1 MRQANITTL
10 PLQKKCVVLKL
21 APGEIHL
28 WLAFSDEIE
37 DASLFEA
44 YNDLMTSEERAR
56 GKRFRFA
63 RHRRQFAVTRALVRT
78 TLSRY
83 SHIKP
88 HEWRFDKNP
97 YGRPGIKP
105 SQNLSGLEFNLS
117 HTNGLIVCAVT
128 QGAPKSEF
136 AIGFDVENNERKNA
150 GIEIAER
157 FFSDR
162 EAEDLRNV
170 PEKARRLRFFD
181 YWTLKEAYIKARG
194 MGLNIPLKQFS
205 FHIAHEAPL
214 SISFA
219 PELEDNPRCWQFW
232 LLRLTHRHQAAL
244 AVRFKQA
251 SDCQLVLKKV
261 TPLLTEQSFE
271 CPVIR

>member
-1 MRQANITTL
+1 MAFSSIMTL
-10 PLQKKCVVLKL
+10 PLHKNCTALKL

-28 WLAFSDEIE
+28 WLAFSDEIR
-37 DASLFEA
+37 DASLFKA

-56 GKRFRFA
+56 GRRFRFA

-88 HEWRFDKNP
+88 HQWRFDKNP

-105 SQNLSGLEFNLS
+105 PQNSSGLEFNLS
-117 HTNGLIVCAVT
+117 HTDGLIVCAVT
-128 QGAPKSEF
+128 QGAPNSEC
-136 AIGFDVENNERKNA
+136 AIGVDVENIERKGTA
-150 GIEIAER
+150 IEIAER

-162 EAEDLRNV
+162 ETADLRNV

-194 MGLNIPLKQFS
+194 MGLTIPLKQFS
-205 FHIAHEAPL
+205 FHISHLVPL
-214 SISFA
+214 AISFA
-219 PELEDNPRCWQFW
+219 PELEDDPRCWQFW

-244 AVRFKQA
+244 AVRFKQDSA
-251 SDCQLVLKKV
+251 CQLVLKKV
-261 TPLLTEQSFE
+261 TPLLAEQSFV
-271 CPVIR
+271 CPITR